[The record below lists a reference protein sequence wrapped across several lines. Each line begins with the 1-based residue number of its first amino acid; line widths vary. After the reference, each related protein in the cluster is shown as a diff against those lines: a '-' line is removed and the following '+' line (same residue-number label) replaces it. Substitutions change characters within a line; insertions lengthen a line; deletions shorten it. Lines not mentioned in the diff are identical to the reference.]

1 MWSNERTAAV
11 IATSGGVGYIPLA
24 PGTFGALVGF
34 ILSIL
39 CIFISTDDTKVSIL
53 LISAIVISYLAGV
66 WSCRILKNKW
76 GDDPSRVVID
86 ETMGYWV
93 GILFLPLDWR
103 YYLAAFVLFRF
114 FDIVK
119 PLGIKKIDRLHNAH
133 SVMLDDL
140 AAGIYTNVVLQIYL
154 ILYV

>member
-1 MWSNERTAAV
+1 MWSNERIAAV
-11 IATSGGVGYIPLA
+11 IATSGGAGYIPFA
-24 PGTFGALVGF
+24 PGTFGALAGF
-34 ILSIL
+34 VLSMIFSFFMADYTMVNITL
-39 CIFISTDDTKVSIL
+39 CAAV
-53 LISAIVISYLAGV
+53 VISYFSGV
-66 WSCRILKNKW
+66 WSCWVLKNKW
-76 GDDPSRVVID
+76 GNDPSKVVID

-93 GILFLPLDWR
+93 SILFVPLDWQ
-103 YYLAAFVLFRF
+103 YYLAAFLLFRF

-140 AAGIYTNVVLQIYL
+140 IAGIYSNLVLQIYL